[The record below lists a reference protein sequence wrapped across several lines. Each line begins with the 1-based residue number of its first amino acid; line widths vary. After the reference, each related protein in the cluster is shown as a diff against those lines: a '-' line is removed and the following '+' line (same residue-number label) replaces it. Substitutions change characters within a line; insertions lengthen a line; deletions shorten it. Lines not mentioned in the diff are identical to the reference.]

1 LAPGTDHRPVADDE
15 SLRTVD
21 VMKVIIAGG
30 HGKIGL
36 RLARLLGEREEHPV
50 GLVRKTAQQAE
61 LVALGAHPVLFDL
74 ESGTASELAEILTGA
89 DAVVFAAGAG
99 PGSGVARKDSV
110 DRGGAVLLADA
121 AELAGVRRY
130 LMVSAMGADAGRTAE
145 HDEVFAAYIDA
156 KKAADDDIRAR
167 DLDWTILRPG
177 GLTMSSGTGD
187 VQLAEHTPRGQVPR
201 EDVAAVLLALLDEP
215 KTAGLSLDLISGD
228 VPIDRAVGALVN
240 GS

>member
-1 LAPGTDHRPVADDE
+1 M
-15 SLRTVD
+15 RTVD
-21 VMKVIIAGG
+21 TMRVIIAGG

-36 RLARLLGEREEHPV
+36 RLARLLGEREAHPV
-50 GLVRKTAQQAE
+50 GLVRKPEQEAD
-61 LVALGAHPVLFDL
+61 LVAVGAHPVLFDL
-74 ESGTASELAEILTGA
+74 EAGSAADLAKILAGA

-99 PGSGVARKDSV
+99 PGSGAGRKDTV

-130 LMVSAMGADAGRTAE
+130 LMVSAMGADAGRQPD

-177 GLTMSSGTGD
+177 GLTMASGTGE
-187 VQLAEHTPRGQVPR
+187 VQLAEHTGRGQVPR

-215 KTAGLSLDLISGD
+215 RTAGLSLDLISGET
-228 VPIDRAVGALVN
+228 PIDEAVAALV
-240 GS
+240 GSGG